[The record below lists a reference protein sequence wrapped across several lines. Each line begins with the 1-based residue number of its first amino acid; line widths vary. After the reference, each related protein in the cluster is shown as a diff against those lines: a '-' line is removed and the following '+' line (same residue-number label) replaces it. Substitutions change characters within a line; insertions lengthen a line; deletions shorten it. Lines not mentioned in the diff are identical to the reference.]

1 MTVLR
6 VMTWNIQGGRSNSGQ
21 PVISEQ
27 ALFIKGQAPDVVML
41 QEVQAASAADAGVE
55 QIEVLSQLSGLI
67 YHAFWEL
74 EEWHGI
80 HGGIGMLS
88 RYPLTDVAQEP
99 VPRPLYTYLP
109 WSWEGQRGILLASA
123 LIGGM
128 PYRLLSTHVSVH
140 GGEYAD
146 KHMHLLAQLVQQ
158 IPQGVWPILGGD
170 FNMSLAEPAFG
181 ELRRWMDVTT
191 WSEPPPEVDQIWVG
205 KFVPHKVT
213 GGGMVNC
220 GGLSDHDPLVAV
232 LERSAPPPPPRLTA
246 RCAPYPL
253 PVPVRQTP
261 GTTSG
266 TVQAAVVAS
275 DANGTHLAGT
285 VRLNASALGYGTMTA
300 ATGQTI
306 AVPYKSTVSVDPVTH
321 EHETSVTLPSAMVSV
336 AGYSD
341 QAVDWGV

>member
-27 ALFIKGQAPDVVML
+27 ALFIKTQAPDIVML
-41 QEVQAASAADAGVE
+41 QEVQAASAADAWVE

-80 HGGIGMLS
+80 HAGIGMLS
-88 RYPLTDVAQEP
+88 RYPLTDVVQEP
-99 VPRPLYTYLP
+99 VPRPAYTYLP

-123 LIGGM
+123 LIGGK

-146 KHMHLLAQLVQQ
+146 THTHLLAQLVQQ
-158 IPQGVWPILGGD
+158 IPRGVWPILGGD
-170 FNMSLAEPAFG
+170 FNMSLAEPALD
-181 ELRRWMDVTT
+181 E
-191 WSEPPPEVDQIWVG
+191 Q
-205 KFVPHKVT
+205 FVPHKVT

-220 GGLSDHDPLVAV
+220 EGLSDHDPLVAV
-232 LERSAPPPPPRLTA
+232 LERSAPPPPPPRLTA

-261 GTTSG
+261 GTASG
-266 TVQAAVVAS
+266 TVRAAVVAS

-285 VRLNASALGYGTMTA
+285 VRLNASALGYGTIVA

-306 AVPYKSTVSVDPVTH
+306 AVPYRSTVSVDPVTH
-321 EHETSVTLPSAMVSV
+321 EHETSVTLPGATLSV